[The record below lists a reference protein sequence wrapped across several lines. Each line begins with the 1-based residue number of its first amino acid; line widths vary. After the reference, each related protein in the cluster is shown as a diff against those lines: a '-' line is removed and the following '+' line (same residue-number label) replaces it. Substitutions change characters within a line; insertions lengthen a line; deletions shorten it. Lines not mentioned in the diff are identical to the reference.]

1 MHQKIDG
8 TKDDAEGLDL
18 VMPMHKLLE
27 HSSNYSDR
35 VGSLRFYSKNEAT
48 NFIANIGNNATFKSF
63 MDREIDAPP
72 APNNRI
78 ENLKNEEL
86 LYINKK

>member
-1 MHQKIDG
+1 
-8 TKDDAEGLDL
+8 
-18 VMPMHKLLE
+18 
-27 HSSNYSDR
+27 
-35 VGSLRFYSKNEAT
+35 
-48 NFIANIGNNATFKSF
+48 

-72 APNNRI
+72 APKNRI